1 MGTNERLIDEGVPT
15 LVDTQLTNKV
25 VDGAVFVFE
34 TVMRVR
40 SAETDFSGHLT
51 MDALIALLSEARCRY
66 LHSKGANEYI
76 SGTQGVVVTH
86 TTARFVSLAK
96 NREELLIE
104 VGAKNFHEKGGD
116 FYFRVTRMSDFSEVS
131 RAVMGFVVYDYEQK
145 KEVVINENFKN
156 ALSMA
161 GFV

>member
-1 MGTNERLIDEGVPT
+1 M
-15 LVDTQLTNKV
+15 VDAQLTNKV

-51 MDALIALLSEARCRY
+51 MDALVSLLSEARCRY
-66 LHSKGANEYI
+66 LHSKGADEYI
-76 SGTQGVVVTH
+76 TKTQGVVITH

-116 FYFRVTRMSDFSEVS
+116 FYFRVTRMYDGSEVS
-131 RAVMGFVVYDYEQK
+131 RAVMGFIVYDYEQR
-145 KEVVINENFKN
+145 KEVVLNENFKDT
-156 ALSMA
+156 LSMA